1 LSSTDR
7 RSDAA
12 APDQSSSRAGQR
24 SLLEL
29 ISSGPVPDEMG
40 TFFAQLAAIE
50 LIKGYQA
57 GTLDTELRQML
68 DDTVHRCRRSADD
81 LRAFVDTMVGTL
93 MARWV
98 DARRRGGRN
107 AGTHYINLATCYLA
121 ASVIVEESITS
132 PFDRLH

>member
-1 LSSTDR
+1 LTSTDR

-12 APDQSSSRAGQR
+12 APDQASSRAKQP

-29 ISSGPVPDEMG
+29 VSSGPVPDEMG

-57 GTLDTELRQML
+57 STLDVELRHML
-68 DDTVHRCRRSADD
+68 DDTVYRCRRAAYD
-81 LRAFVDTMVGTL
+81 LGGFVDTMVGTL

-98 DARRRGGRN
+98 DARERGGRN
-107 AGTHYINLATCYLA
+107 AGRHYINLATCYLA
-121 ASVIVEESITS
+121 ASVIVEESIPS
-132 PFDRLH
+132 GYDRLH